1 MTINGKAVSSSELWN
16 AETLQRRWNK
26 VEEPTMIKMTINS
39 KAVSQRSWQIW
50 HSYML
55 NSKTKM
61 YRCRQVEQKE
71 QQKQQWY
78 HHRKWNAISKRRA
91 MRRTCIHD
99 TSASLCLSH
108 AKNMHTWCICLLLA
122 LHWYQIGQA
131 EPCDGHLHSLW
142 STRPPPPVHS
152 QTIPPPNE
160 LQLTTTVEHKTNK

>member
-1 MTINGKAVSSSELWN
+1 MTINGKAVSSFELWN

-99 TSASLCLSH
+99 ASACSWHYTGTKLDRQSHVTATCTHYDLSPVDYNSWTQD
-108 AKNMHTWCICLLLA
+108 K
-122 LHWYQIGQA
+122 QII
-131 EPCDGHLHSLW
+131 EM
-142 STRPPPPVHS
+142 
-152 QTIPPPNE
+152 
-160 LQLTTTVEHKTNK
+160 LTKT